1 MRYLAIASDYD
12 GTLATRGQVSTTTLT
27 ALQQLQASGRK
38 LILVTGRQLD
48 ELAQIFPQLTGFDCV
63 VAENGALLYWPS
75 TGEEQLLG
83 DRPPQAFIQALQ
95 QRQVASL
102 AVGRVIVATWKPH
115 ETTVWET
122 IQDLGLELQV
132 ILNKDA
138 VMVLPSGLNKA
149 AGLRAALERMNLSLS
164 QVVGLGDAENDL
176 DFLEICGF
184 SVAVANALPVVKA
197 RADWVTSGERGDGV
211 TEVIDQIL
219 TSDLSQLPTRSPADG
234 KPTS

>member
-12 GTLATRGQVSTTTLT
+12 GTLATRGQVSATTLA
-27 ALQQLQASGRK
+27 ALQRLRESDRK
-38 LILVTGRQLD
+38 LILVTGRRLD
-48 ELAQIFPQLTGFDCV
+48 ELAQILPQLDWFDCV

-75 TGEEQLLG
+75 TCEEQLLG
-83 DRPPQAFIQALQ
+83 DRPPAAFIQALQ

-115 ETTVWET
+115 EATVWNT
-122 IQDLGLELQV
+122 IQDLGLDLQI

-149 AGLRAALERMNLSLS
+149 VGLQAALERMGLSLS
-164 QVVGLGDAENDL
+164 NVVGFGDAENDL

-184 SVAVANALPVVKA
+184 SVAVANALPMVKE
-197 RADWVTSGERGDGV
+197 RVDWITQGSRGDGV
-211 TEVIDQIL
+211 VEVIEQL
-219 TSDLSQLPTRSPADG
+219 LNSDLTELAARSHLGNETTA
-234 KPTS
+234 